1 MSRIMF
7 EDRVAVVTGAGGG
20 LGETYALELARRGC
34 RVVVNDLGSA
44 RDGTGGGRTMAD
56 EVVDRIREEGGEAT
70 ANYDGVHT
78 KEGGEGIIQA
88 ALNEYGKIDILIH
101 NAGILRDRSFAKM
114 EENEWRSVIEVH
126 LNGAYYV
133 TRPAFRVMKERKY
146 GRILLTTST
155 SGLFG
160 NFGQANYAAAKMG
173 QIGLMHVLA
182 IEGAKYG
189 IKVNAISPGAMTR
202 MTEDLD
208 RTDLPEV
215 SRDPEHI
222 TAAAIYLVSK
232 SCSQTNS
239 IIHASYGFFGR
250 VQVAYNP
257 GIFLGEEPAS
267 VEKFAEHWDD
277 IAGVENMK
285 VQGETPYLLTV
296 LKKASEGDTAN

>member
-1 MSRIMF
+1 
-7 EDRVAVVTGAGGG
+7 
-20 LGETYALELARRGC
+20 
-34 RVVVNDLGSA
+34 
-44 RDGTGGGRTMAD
+44 
-56 EVVDRIREEGGEAT
+56 
-70 ANYDGVHT
+70 
-78 KEGGEGIIQA
+78 
-88 ALNEYGKIDILIH
+88 
-101 NAGILRDRSFAKM
+101 
-114 EENEWRSVIEVH
+114 
-126 LNGAYYV
+126 
-133 TRPAFRVMKERKY
+133 MKESKY

-222 TAAAIYLVSK
+222 TAAAIYLVSE

-257 GIFLGEEPAS
+257 GIFLGKEPVS